1 MHFSFNL
8 LIIALLVHVSWA
20 QFSPET
26 YPDPRIDPF
35 SCKIP
40 TVGPVC
46 DPSELLTFGEKE
58 TLTNRIKQ
66 LLTYAATVPNSS
78 PSCRLFPGKSLS
90 IIIGVVDKIST
101 LPNTPVDI
109 EKFANN
115 LKIRYQLY
123 QDVNLCDLMV
133 LIINSNSDRQVFTV
147 AGKDTKLTKDVLKT
161 AFERNINHFRA
172 NHYAIGLQGMAEFI
186 TKSYRD
192 AQLFQ
197 PGAPLSALLPVPIS
211 LTNEVTAATSDVRE
225 VTDSL
230 GISIP
235 VTIPAFH
242 SRQSELGGENEIGE
256 ENLTVP
262 VKDKSDQLW
271 IDILTQAVARCGN
284 NHDKIVKYAQAIVE
298 VHVNCAF
305 PEAMSLSLRLIS
317 DQRYSTI
324 EEKMQSMQNDPE
336 SRSRVWNEAN
346 IEFIDQLYQKYLTT
360 IRSKANLRCPAVS
373 KSVQNSFALH

>member
-1 MHFSFNL
+1 MHSSFNL
-8 LIIALLVHVSWA
+8 LIIALLVHISWA

-40 TVGPVC
+40 TVGPLC

-58 TLTNRIKQ
+58 ALTNRIKQ

-133 LIINSNSDRQVFTV
+133 LIVNSNSDRQVFTV

-186 TKSYRD
+186 TKSYHD

-197 PGAPLSALLPVPIS
+197 PGTSLSALMPVPIS

-235 VTIPAFH
+235 VTIPVFH
-242 SRQSELGGENEIGE
+242 SRRSEVGSENEIGE
-256 ENLTVP
+256 ENLIVP
-262 VKDKSDQLW
+262 VEDKSDQLW

-298 VHVNCAF
+298 
-305 PEAMSLSLRLIS
+305 EAMSLSLRLIS

-324 EEKMQSMQNDPE
+324 EERIQSMQSDPE

-373 KSVQNSFALH
+373 KSVRNFFALH